1 MIGYLRFAR
10 EECRLIWRRI
20 TLGTFHIMYDFL
32 MGLVC
37 LVGAIILG
45 SVSTNWFL
53 DIMAL
58 AYLVLGVLFL
68 RRANRQRLN
77 RKPSEESL

>member
-1 MIGYLRFAR
+1 MRRLLRR
-10 EECRLIWRRI
+10 ML
-20 TLGTFHIMYDFL
+20 LGTFHIMYDFL
-32 MGLVC
+32 AGMAC

-53 DIMAL
+53 DIMAI
-58 AYLVLGVLFL
+58 AYLVLGILFL